1 MSGFTNLIHY
11 FKGYPT
17 DGDKTEWRH
26 FDEVF
31 VKSHAEVIERYSR
44 RLIEEFKMPPLPAD
58 ALFYPSPYLNI
69 YAYPQELDYLDIRP
83 LPPKWQAFDYFIRQ
97 PENQNSKYELPEKLR
112 NLNGKIV
119 YVSMGSIG
127 AFDERLLKRLIDIL
141 GQSPHRFLMALGPN
155 HERLSPTLPANIYGE
170 QTMPQID
177 ILAGHAQLF
186 ITHGGNNSVI
196 ESMYYGVPMII
207 SPMFSDQYDNAQR
220 VTEKG
225 YGQRINAY
233 TCTPQQ
239 LLDLIEQVLADEAI
253 GRRLAQ
259 CSSRLQSCHATD
271 DVAQAIVQC
280 ATGEL

>member
-1 MSGFTNLIHY
+1 
-11 FKGYPT
+11 
-17 DGDKTEWRH
+17 
-26 FDEVF
+26 
-31 VKSHAEVIERYSR
+31 
-44 RLIEEFKMPPLPAD
+44 
-58 ALFYPSPYLNI
+58 
-69 YAYPQELDYLDIRP
+69 
-83 LPPKWQAFDYFIRQ
+83 
-97 PENQNSKYELPEKLR
+97 
-112 NLNGKIV
+112 
-119 YVSMGSIG
+119 MGSIG

-155 HERLSPTLPANIYGE
+155 HERLSPTLPANIYGQ

-177 ILAGHAQLF
+177 ILSGHAQLF

-253 GRRLAQ
+253 GRKLAQ
-259 CSSRLQSCHATD
+259 CSNRLQSCHATD